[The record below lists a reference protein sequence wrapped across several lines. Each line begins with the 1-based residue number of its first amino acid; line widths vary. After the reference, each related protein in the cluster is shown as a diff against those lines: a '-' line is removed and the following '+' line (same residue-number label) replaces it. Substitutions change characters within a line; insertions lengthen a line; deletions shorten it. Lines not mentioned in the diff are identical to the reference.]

1 MNQGTDNASNN
12 SNLTYTITT
21 QYATHENPV
30 IDAALIAD
38 TVEEFAT
45 YRDDFILIEPSSPIE
60 NSLYMQAA
68 CQVNDPSNIFL
79 EMRFSYP
86 DKSFKHYSL
95 HTTDKSQAIQILVDY
110 WSRQKLPNYAAWN
123 DITHEFG

>member
-1 MNQGTDNASNN
+1 MNQGTNNAPNHN
-12 SNLTYTITT
+12 NLTYTITT

-30 IDAALIAD
+30 INAALIAD

-45 YRDDFILIEPSSPIE
+45 YREDFILIDPSSPIG

-68 CQVNDPSNIFL
+68 CLVKDPSNIIL
-79 EMRFSYP
+79 ELRFSYP

-95 HTTDKSQAIQILVDY
+95 QTTDKNEAVRILVDY
-110 WSRQKLPNYAAWN
+110 WSRQKLPDYSTWN
-123 DITHEFG
+123 DVTSDFS